1 MNWWRH
7 HFQNGCSI
15 NTTHF
20 PSLDL
25 ISSLLICPG
34 RRCYSFQPIS
44 DDQSLCFRRVCIFF
58 FFTLSLQ
65 SIALFFTTLWL
76 NLLHLF
82 ISPTPPPPAPL
93 LSCSVYLSTFTVTA
107 LCSLS
112 QDRAVLSVRSVSE
125 TCSSHV
131 FAHPSF
137 VPLIYLPST
146 ILKSSLTKC
155 TSTPVVFNAV
165 SPFFYP
171 PTPLMWV
178 AISLFFSSQKRALKC
193 CHAS

>member
-1 MNWWRH
+1 M
-7 HFQNGCSI
+7 I
-15 NTTHF
+15 NLCVSGVF
-20 PSLDL
+20 VFSF
-25 ISSLLICPG
+25 SSLSL
-34 RRCYSFQPIS
+34 YSLL
-44 DDQSLCFRRVCIFF
+44 LCFSQPSGSICCIS
-58 FFTLSLQ
+58 LSR
-65 SIALFFTTLWL
+65 
-76 NLLHLF
+76 LLLLL
-82 ISPTPPPPAPL
+82 L

-125 TCSSHV
+125 TCSSHA
-131 FAHPSF
+131 FAHPCF